1 MVSLLIKGQVYQDEF
16 GHQRKWVDACKA
28 GFNSKEHDNLTS
40 SFDFSGPLTESVLL
54 GNVAIRSYLLK
65 DPKKKGMWGSPI
77 WTGRKKLIWDAEN
90 MKITNFDDA
99 NQFISRVYR
108 RGWEI

>member
-1 MVSLLIKGQVYQDEF
+1 
-16 GHQRKWVDACKA
+16 
-28 GFNSKEHDNLTS
+28 
-40 SFDFSGPLTESVLL
+40 
-54 GNVAIRSYLLK
+54 
-65 DPKKKGMWGSPI
+65 MWGSPI